1 MEGENES
8 GPPGPGP
15 AATPAEKSVEGNLP
29 VSMTLENIIDMTGEI
44 EHLNELVLLHLE
56 QCGGFSGTQEYFSTV
71 RPILDELEEEVRV
84 HYREGMETAEIRRI
98 VSTWIDS
105 EIVLL
110 Q

>member
-8 GPPGPGP
+8 GLPGAGP
-15 AATPAEKSVEGNLP
+15 AGTPAEKSAQGNLP

-44 EHLNELVLLHLE
+44 GHLNELVLLHLE
-56 QCGGFSGTQEYFSTV
+56 QCGGFSGTEAYFSTV
-71 RPILDELEEEVRV
+71 RPILDELEAEVRV
-84 HYREGMETAEIRRI
+84 HFREGMETAEIKRI

-105 EIVLL
+105 EIALL